1 MAPFRVITSF
11 QSSCEIVFYPK
22 IFQECT
28 QLHFVELIGTFKS
41 LQNVD
46 CAEVFLV
53 ILEEMIFALI
63 IRPILGNIMILPPE
77 NGILLEE
84 VLVFGVNLN
93 TP

>member
-1 MAPFRVITSF
+1 M
-11 QSSCEIVFYPK
+11 
-22 IFQECT
+22 
-28 QLHFVELIGTFKS
+28 QLHFVELIGTFKNR
-41 LQNVD
+41 QNVD
-46 CAEVFLV
+46 CAEAFLV

-63 IRPILGNIMILPPE
+63 IRPILGNIMILPQE